1 MVFFVLIFWNDFL
14 DNCVFLLVFDFVSVI
29 KGRDNCMLSIF
40 LSY

>member
-14 DNCVFLLVFDFVSVI
+14 DNCVFLLVFDFVVI